1 MIASST
7 PAPATVERVLRELAE
22 PMRAGNLV
30 APLQAAIE
38 SLPTAS
44 RGRKRLLYGALRDG
58 LRAWLP
64 GAHPLQRARLSEI
77 LNGYSEG
84 DGLDGERTA
93 LAALVAARHGALG
106 SPPAGEVTILLA
118 GTSLFLGRPFG
129 AVQTLKLAASPWG
142 GDLRLVHRGDDADDA
157 SFFGGFRTGCLAA
170 TSHLQSL
177 PLGESAV
184 SVSILIGNYRL
195 HGELPALHVSARG
208 ESIGL
213 GAAVATLSAVLG
225 LPVPR
230 DTAFTGRVDVHGALH
245 SVEGLD
251 AKVSAAAEVG
261 VRTLFLPA
269 SAGTAPAGASGR
281 SRPLLRPFGR
291 LAEVADA
298 VFSRDEIA
306 SGLERLGT
314 LTGAGP
320 VLPVQRR
327 VHDASPADRVLL
339 SVVGKSDPVGTLKDR
354 GGRPLGEQDGPVLTV
369 CRELRP
375 RRVVLL
381 YTTAAGNPAN
391 DFSGAAGATKHFIEA
406 EDTVCRADLEP
417 LDEVTDPTDVE
428 TLVDVLAR
436 RVRRIVDTATDASFV
451 YANVTSGTPQMQIAW
466 HLLAVYGVLPP
477 RSQLLQIREARYA
490 ASDGRPRLRP
500 VTLPAPPGGRTARAR
515 PRSGPSLGV
524 GGTLGEN
531 RRKPCR
537 RPSSSPRSAK
547 ATCCTDISCA
557 GASRTRATRTT
568 QRRWQ
573 ARLA

>member
-1 MIASST
+1 MIA
-7 PAPATVERVLRELAE
+7 PPAAAPATIERVLSELAE

-30 APLQAAIE
+30 APLQAALE
-38 SLPTAS
+38 RLPTAS

-64 GAHPLQRARLSEI
+64 GTHPLQRAKLSEI
-77 LNGYSEG
+77 LNGYRER
-84 DGLDGERTA
+84 DGLDDEREA
-93 LAALVAARHGALG
+93 LAALVSCGRGAPE
-106 SPPAGEVTILLA
+106 SPPAGEATILLA
-118 GTSLFLGRPFG
+118 GARPFLGRPFG
-129 AVQTLKLAASPWG
+129 AVQTLKVAASPWG
-142 GDLRLVHRGDDADDA
+142 GDLRLVHRGDDADGA
-157 SFFGGFRTGCLAA
+157 SFFGGFRTGCMAA
-170 TSHLQSL
+170 TSHLQAL

-195 HGELPALHVSARG
+195 HGELPALHVPARG

-213 GAAVATLSAVLG
+213 GAAVATLSAILG

-245 SVEGLD
+245 AVEGID

-269 SAGTAPAGASGR
+269 SAGAALAGASGR
-281 SRPLLRPFGR
+281 SRPLLRPCGR

-306 SGLERLGT
+306 SGLERLGKR
-314 LTGAGP
+314 TGSGP
-320 VLPVQRR
+320 TLPVRRR
-327 VHDASPADRVLL
+327 VHDAPPADRVLL

-381 YTTAAGNPAN
+381 YTPAGGGDAN
-391 DFSGAAGATKHFIEA
+391 DFHGAACATKRFIEE
-406 EDTVCRADLEP
+406 EDADCTVELRP
-417 LDEVTDPTDVE
+417 LDGVADPTDVE
-428 TLVDVLAR
+428 ILLQVLAR
-436 RVRRIVDTATDASFV
+436 CVGEVVSTSGDSFF

-466 HLLAVYGVLPP
+466 HLLAVYGILPR

-490 ASDGRPRLRP
+490 AGAGAPRLRP
-500 VTLPAPPGGRTARAR
+500 VALPAPPARRT
-515 PRSGPSLGV
+515 GLGH
-524 GGTLGEN
+524 
-531 RRKPCR
+531 
-537 RPSSSPRSAK
+537 
-547 ATCCTDISCA
+547 
-557 GASRTRATRTT
+557 AS
-568 QRRWQ
+568 
-573 ARLA
+573 